1 MVWREDVLGQRMKS
15 QLKDLLGTGEQAEGG
30 MGEPS
35 GRLGGWGC
43 QVFLKRLGV
52 VTQLFLRRDTR
63 NS

>member
-1 MVWREDVLGQRMKS
+1 MKS
-15 QLKDLLGTGEQAEGG
+15 PLEDLLGTGEQAEGG

-35 GRLGGWGC
+35 GGG
-43 QVFLKRLGV
+43 QVFLKRQGV